1 MGFLRQSW
9 ESFGEQEARTYLRG
23 ESAREED
30 GRRVLMQVM
39 QQALPAMSP
48 RILDVG
54 CGNGNLYPIVRQ
66 VFPDCSYTGA
76 DTSGTLL
83 KAARVEYPDASF
95 VETDCETLHPWSS
108 GGQGFDVAVYSHVI
122 EILES
127 PERSLAAARAL
138 APCVLIE
145 FFEPPADQPDTVELR
160 TMDHGMGPVPYLRRR
175 ISLRVYEAWLAS
187 AGFTQVD
194 RYFTT
199 GKYEV
204 HLLR

>member
-1 MGFLRQSW
+1 MGPLKQSW
-9 ESFGEQEARTYLRG
+9 ESFSEFEARGYLRR
-23 ESAREED
+23 ESDREAD
-30 GRRVLMQVM
+30 GRFVLMKVM
-39 QQALPAMSP
+39 KKVLPNSKP
-48 RILDVG
+48 RILDIG
-54 CGNGNLYPIVRQ
+54 CGNGNLFPRVREL
-66 VFPDCSYTGA
+66 FPDCSYTGT

-83 KAARVEYPDASF
+83 KAARFEYPEATF
-95 VETDCETLHPWSS
+95 IETDCETLEAKDL
-108 GGQGFDVAVYSHVI
+108 GDRGFDVAVYSHVI
-122 EILES
+122 EMLES

-138 APCVLIE
+138 APYVLIE